1 MPTVIA
7 YLNYITYEK
16 GSMKKK
22 EALAPGTI
30 TGYMNSAMNWLK
42 TALGLQCQEVHSR
55 QGMIAD
61 LLLEASKWRAP
72 KPKREPYTY
81 EMFVTLQDR
90 VAKQVRTTAAALV
103 EREAA
108 VFDWARLSI
117 FTGSRSGEYAQTVGT
132 SSKASR
138 VPDAPAAGIW
148 AKTPI
153 AFIASDFTFYAAD
166 GRRLSRREI
175 LHTPEKAVEVH
186 VRFRFD
192 KSGRNFTI
200 RKFRRGR
207 GLICP
212 VDAAISIIVRAVALK
227 VPAKDPIGVFYNPR
241 SRKSKTKVVLLQSS
255 DVVKVM
261 RSVCLETYPD
271 PNHYYHIHYMSID
284 AHSARV
290 TAAVALSNAGVPKA
304 EIAFRLR
311 WKPESVDHYLRD
323 CQRTIGSLTEA
334 AILGSMNIT

>member
-1 MPTVIA
+1 MPIVIA
-7 YLNYITYEK
+7 YLNYVTYER
-16 GSMKKK
+16 GSLKQK
-22 EALAPGTI
+22 EDLAPGTI
-30 TGYMNSAMNWLK
+30 AGYMNSACNWFK
-42 TALGLQCQEVHSR
+42 TALGLKCHEVNTK

-61 LLLEASKWRAP
+61 LLLEASKWRKP

-81 EMFVTLQDR
+81 AMFETLQAR
-90 VAKQVRTTAAALV
+90 VAKQLRSTNAALLH
-103 EREAA
+103 RDAA
-108 VFDWARLSI
+108 VLDWARLSI

-132 SSKASR
+132 TTKPSR
-138 VPDAPAAGIW
+138 VPDAPAAGVW

-153 AFIASDFTFYAAD
+153 AFIASDFAFYAAD
-166 GRRLSRREI
+166 GRRLRKRDLLRNPQE
-175 LHTPEKAVEVH
+175 AVEVH

-200 RKFRRGR
+200 RKFRRGK

-212 VDAAISIIVRAVALK
+212 VEAAISILARAVALK
-227 VPAKDPIGVFYNPR
+227 VPATDPIGVFLNPR
-241 SRKSKTKVVLLQSS
+241 AKKAKNQVVLLQSK

-271 PNHYYHIHYMSID
+271 PNHYYHIHHMSID

>member
-1 MPTVIA
+1 
-7 YLNYITYEK
+7 
-16 GSMKKK
+16 MKKK
-22 EALAPGTI
+22 RDLAPGTI
-30 TGYMNSAMNWLK
+30 TGYMNSACNWLK
-42 TALGLQCQEVHSR
+42 AALGLKCHEINTK

-61 LLLEASKWRAP
+61 LLLEASKWRRP

-81 EMFVTLQDR
+81 AMFETLQAR
-90 VAKQVRTTAAALV
+90 VSTLLETTVSALLQ
-103 EREAA
+103 RDAA

-132 SSKASR
+132 STNPAR
-138 VPDAPAAGIW
+138 VPDAPAAGNW

-153 AFIASDFTFYAAD
+153 AFIASDFAFYTAD
-166 GRRLSRREI
+166 GRRLRKRE
-175 LHTPEKAVEVH
+175 LLRNPQAAVEVH
-186 VRFRFD
+186 VHFRFD

-200 RKFRRGR
+200 CKFRRGQ

-212 VDAAISIIVRAVALK
+212 VEAAISILARAVALK
-227 VPAKDPIGVFYNPR
+227 VPAQDPIGVFFNPR
-241 SRKSKTKVVLLQSS
+241 SRKAKNQVVLLQSS

-271 PNHYYHIHYMSID
+271 PKHYYHIHHMSID

-290 TAAVALSNAGVPKA
+290 TAAVALSNAGVSKA

-323 CQRTIGSLTEA
+323 CQRTIGSLTQA